1 LSEPAGFGPYSF
13 SLTENEAR
21 LAASRLALRL
31 GLGAR
36 FERDY
41 VAPLVVFILLLLF
54 VAILA
59 FSGLIGRRF
68 AEATLL
74 VGAMVF
80 LATRFFGHWRLR
92 RAQRRAEETVRKIV
106 DGGEIQIRV
115 QDDGLV
121 LHSGSAGKASGGLF
135 RWTGEAEDAGGV
147 IYLWRSDDEGA
158 PIIIPTRI
166 FGSAEEARRFL
177 AFVQVRIAKP

>member
-1 LSEPAGFGPYSF
+1 MSEPAGFGPYSF
-13 SLTENEAR
+13 SLTDDEAR

-41 VAPLVVFILLLLF
+41 VAPLVVFVLLLLF

-68 AEATLL
+68 AESALL
-74 VGAMVF
+74 VGAIAF
-80 LATRFFGHWRLR
+80 LATRFLGHWRLR
-92 RAQRRAEETVRKIV
+92 RAQRRAAETMRKIV
-106 DGGEIQIRV
+106 EGGEIQIRV

-121 LHSGSAGKASGGLF
+121 LHSIRAGKASASYF
-135 RWTGEAEDAGGV
+135 RWTGDAEDAGGV
-147 IYLWRSDDEGA
+147 IYLWRSEDEGP
-158 PIIIPTRI
+158 PIILPTRI
-166 FGSAEEARRFL
+166 FASADEARRFL
-177 AFVQVRIAKP
+177 AFVLAKTGKS